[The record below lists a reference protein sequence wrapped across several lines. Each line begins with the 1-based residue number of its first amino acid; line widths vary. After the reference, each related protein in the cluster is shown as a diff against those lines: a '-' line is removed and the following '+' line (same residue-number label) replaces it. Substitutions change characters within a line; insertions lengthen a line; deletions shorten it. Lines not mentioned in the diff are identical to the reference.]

1 MTAPDA
7 GKWVQRVRN
16 DYVTILSRLR
26 HQVDWLPG
34 PVFSVL
40 LLLAAFACAL
50 LVDRLIMD
58 AILRLPG
65 ERRGAF
71 VRNFMRRIRRT
82 ARLMLVIVMVGAT
95 IPATSFSIATS
106 AIMAKV
112 LAVMMILAIGNAI
125 RIALHA
131 FTDAYLGR
139 IAAKGPVDD
148 IALRSHQTQ
157 VRMLRRMLE
166 ILAGLVTVGVALMT
180 FDSVRQY
187 GVSLFASAG
196 AASLVVGLSARP
208 LLTNLLAGIQIAI
221 TQPIRIEDLVIIN
234 GDWCWVEEI
243 TSTYVVL
250 RVWDLR
256 RHIVPISFF
265 LENQFENWTHNSAAL
280 IGTVFLYL
288 DYAAPMDRIRA
299 MLDEVIETCPL
310 WDRNVLACQVADSD
324 GVTKKIRII
333 AGASGALQSWDLRCD
348 IREKM
353 LDRIIAEC
361 PEALPRNRQALVPS
375 MPGVAPHW
383 PDRDALS
390 PQIRRP
396 PAMSGGD
403 GAASAGIGVG

>member
-1 MTAPDA
+1 M
-7 GKWVQRVRN
+7 RN
-16 DYVTILSRLR
+16 DYLITLSRLR
-26 HQVDWLPG
+26 QQVDWLPG

-40 LLLAAFACAL
+40 LLVLAVGLAL
-50 LVDRLIMD
+50 LADRLIMD

-65 ERRGAF
+65 QRRGAF
-71 VRNFMRRIRRT
+71 VRNFMREIRPT
-82 ARLMLVIVMVGAT
+82 ARIMLVIIVVGAT
-95 IPATSFSIATS
+95 IPATSFTYATTS
-106 AIMAKV
+106 LVAKG
-112 LAVMMILAIGNAI
+112 LAVLMILAIGNGI
-125 RIALHA
+125 RVALHV

-139 IAAKGPVDD
+139 IAARNATDD
-148 IALRSHQTQ
+148 IAIRSHQTQ
-157 VRMLRRMLE
+157 VRVLRRMLE

-280 IGTVFLYL
+280 IGTVFLQL
-288 DYAAPMDRIRA
+288 DYAAPMSRIRA

-310 WDRNVLACQVADSD
+310 WDREVLACQVADSD
-324 GVTKKIRII
+324 GITKKIRII

-361 PEALPRNRQALVPS
+361 PEALPRNRQAIVPS
-375 MPGVAPHW
+375 LPGGAVW
-383 PDRDALS
+383 PDRDTLS
-390 PQIRRP
+390 PPIPRP
-396 PAMSGGD
+396 PSASGASGAAASGIGMSG
-403 GAASAGIGVG
+403 